1 MSSPNYLYKRK
12 VDMNQAEI
20 VEALRKAGCSVF
32 VASTVGRGFPDL
44 VIGKGGRTL
53 LVEVKY
59 NKKPLNEDQIK
70 FHTEWKGS
78 AIVIVRTVEEALAI
92 ARSL

>member
-1 MSSPNYLYKRK
+1 MSTPPYYKKK
-12 VDMNQAEI
+12 VDTNQAEI

-32 VASTVGRGFPDL
+32 IASSVGRGFPDL

-53 LVEVKY
+53 LVEVKD
-59 NKKPLNEDQIK
+59 KKGVLTEDQIK